1 MRRYNN
7 INTDVQRKQ
16 KIIDDVLLYKSDNEA
31 AFYHVFGYLV
41 LCYNNHIA
49 MSLNKLR
56 LTKQETNFIGY
67 NIMWTS
73 SRPSDEMLYVIC
85 DSSMPPNCTISDIWS

>member
-7 INTDVQRKQ
+7 INTDVKRKQ
-16 KIIDDVLLYKSDNEA
+16 KIIDDVLLYNSDIEA

-49 MSLNKLR
+49 VSLNKLR

-67 NIMWTS
+67 NIVWTS
-73 SRPSDEMLYVIC
+73 SRPSDEMFYVIC
-85 DSSMPPNCTISDIWS
+85 DSSMPPNCTISDI